1 RKVAAAVVEKNPIRR
16 YENRMGSVS
25 IIPTMEISNISRLRL
40 VWAMVADSETGG
52 RAVGV
57 HYLSPG

>member
-1 RKVAAAVVEKNPIRR
+1 
-16 YENRMGSVS
+16 MGSVS